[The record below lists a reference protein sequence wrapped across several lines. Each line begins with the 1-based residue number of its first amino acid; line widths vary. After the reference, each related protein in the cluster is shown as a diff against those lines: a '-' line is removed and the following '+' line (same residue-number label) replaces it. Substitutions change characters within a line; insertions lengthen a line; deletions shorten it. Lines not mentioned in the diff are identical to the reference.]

1 MALQMFAVFAEDQT
15 DGRAF
20 AAAQQNP
27 VMAGKTRYELLD
39 SVLFPSDTIAYQR
52 AESTFGVQPQ
62 ADKVYIAGANTN
74 TVWAIRVLTTNVGM
88 NRIMFFVLRHIR

>member
-1 MALQMFAVFAEDQT
+1 MFAVFAESST

-20 AAAQQNP
+20 AEAQKNP

-39 SVLFPSDTIAYQR
+39 SVLFPSDRIAYQR

-74 TVWAIRVLTTNVGM
+74 TVWAIRVLTQNVGKK
-88 NRIMFFVLRHIR
+88 RLMFFGLRHIR